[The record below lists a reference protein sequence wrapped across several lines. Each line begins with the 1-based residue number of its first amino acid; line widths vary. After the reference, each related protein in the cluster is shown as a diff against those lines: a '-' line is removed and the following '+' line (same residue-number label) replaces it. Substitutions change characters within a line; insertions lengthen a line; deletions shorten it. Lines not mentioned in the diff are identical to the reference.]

1 MVKKLSMSKGK
12 LHKAWRAVAKDLSI
26 KEIKRKS
33 DSLKAKLKETR
44 VFKTFVLQHWLS
56 DLD

>member
-1 MVKKLSMSKGK
+1 MSKGK

-26 KEIKRKS
+26 KKIKIKS
-33 DSLKAKLKETR
+33 DSLKAKQKETQ